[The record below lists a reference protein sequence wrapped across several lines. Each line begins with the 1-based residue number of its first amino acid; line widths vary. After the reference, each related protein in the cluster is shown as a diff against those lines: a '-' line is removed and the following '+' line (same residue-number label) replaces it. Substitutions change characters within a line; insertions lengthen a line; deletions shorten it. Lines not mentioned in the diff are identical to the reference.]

1 MALRIEV
8 DRERCMGQGT
18 CEFYAPATFAL
29 DDEGISHVVDAEGDS
44 DEKIVLAAQGCP
56 TGAISVWRDEER
68 IA

>member
-8 DRERCMGQGT
+8 DREKCMGQGT
-18 CEFYAPATFAL
+18 CEFYAPSTFAL

-56 TGAISVWRDEER
+56 TGAISVWRGEER

>member
-1 MALRIEV
+1 
-8 DRERCMGQGT
+8 MGQGT

-44 DEKIVLAAQGCP
+44 DEKILLAAQGCP
-56 TGAISVWRDEER
+56 TGAISVWRGEER